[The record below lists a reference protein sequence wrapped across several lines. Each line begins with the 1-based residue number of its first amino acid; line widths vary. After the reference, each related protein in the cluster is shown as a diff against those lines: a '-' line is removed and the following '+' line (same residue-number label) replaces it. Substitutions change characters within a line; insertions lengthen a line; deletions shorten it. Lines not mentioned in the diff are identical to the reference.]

1 METKSSLPSLF
12 VLADEYAQAAHA
24 LAQTDLDDETVRDT
38 LEGLA
43 GDLETKSTN
52 VAMFVRN
59 LEAVA
64 EKMAEAEQNINARRK
79 AIEKRAA
86 RVREYLKENMEKA
99 AMTKIECPYLA
110 LTIKKNPPAVE
121 IFTIALLPDT
131 YMRIPPVPMPE
142 PDKTAIKEALKAGID
157 VPGCKL
163 TNTTRLEIR

>member
-1 METKSSLPSLF
+1 MSTELPALF
-12 VLADEYAQAAHA
+12 VLADEYAAAAHA

-64 EKMAEAEQNINARRK
+64 EKMAEAEASIAARRK

-86 RVREYLKENMEKA
+86 KVREYLKENMEKA
-99 AMTKIECPYLA
+99 TMTKIECPYLA

-121 IFTIALLPDT
+121 VLDGVEVGLEEPFPGGF
-131 YMRIPPVPMPE
+131 MNPPIHVSCRC
-142 PDKTAIKEALKAGID
+142 AVSLKFS
-157 VPGCKL
+157 
-163 TNTTRLEIR
+163 